1 MRLHL
6 EPRQPAPATP
16 QSLATELARRCY
28 PPLRH
33 KSWPDRLEALG
44 EMHDQVR
51 DDMPDDDAF
60 RATFPLF
67 VALLIDRFGNPPIA
81 QQGDE
86 WRAQAGIYANSA
98 RPDHRRA
105 ARAVL
110 DRPAG

>member
-6 EPRQPAPATP
+6 EPRPPAPATP
-16 QSLATELARRCY
+16 QSLAAELARRCY

-33 KSWPDRLEALG
+33 KSWPDRLAALG

-67 VALLIDRFGNPPIA
+67 VALLIDRFGNPPI
-81 QQGDE
+81 E
-86 WRAQAGIYANSA
+86 HRAQAGIYANSA

-105 ARAVL
+105 ARAAL
-110 DRPAG
+110 DRPAA